1 VRPIGPPEQRA
12 LPAQWL
18 TQGNRKEEETNFV
31 FMNFTIDSPSTVAS
45 VEYRQI
51 HPSDGT
57 GAAKT
62 IVISGPGQRHC
73 EVQTAEP

>member
-1 VRPIGPPEQRA
+1 
-12 LPAQWL
+12 
-18 TQGNRKEEETNFV
+18 
-31 FMNFTIDSPSTVAS
+31 MNFTIDSPSTVAS